1 MKLTEADASFLD
13 AVSREF
19 AFLSTEHG
27 FRAEEP
33 EWDGR
38 AVLIKHLHPSLEIRN
53 SLEAEASYMTY
64 FTPSRTAG
72 RRSVSMP
79 T

>member
-33 EWDGR
+33 EWDDNGLR
-38 AVLIKHLHPSLEIRN
+38 MEIVR
-53 SLEAEASYMTY
+53 
-64 FTPSRTAG
+64 
-72 RRSVSMP
+72 
-79 T
+79 